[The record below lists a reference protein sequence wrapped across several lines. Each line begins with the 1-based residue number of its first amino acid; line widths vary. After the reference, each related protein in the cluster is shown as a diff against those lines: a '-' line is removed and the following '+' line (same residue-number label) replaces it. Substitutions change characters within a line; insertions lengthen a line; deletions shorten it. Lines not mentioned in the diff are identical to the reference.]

1 MIKKLMK
8 YLIKRSTKLKVDSS
22 KLILFDVDQTLIK
35 VFSFHEKALEKTF
48 KENFSVK
55 ASYFDVDFEGRRFAD
70 VIKEIG
76 KKHNLDLSEEEI
88 LKFINDY
95 SQNFE
100 EILPGNI
107 EKYILP
113 GAKELVQELS
123 KKHTL
128 GIITGSTEKVGSEIL
143 KRSKL
148 YDYFKV
154 FCFSNEAKNRAEM
167 VAKAIKKAQNYD
179 FSEAIVIGDSTND
192 ITSAQANHLRVISVN
207 TGHHTKEKLLKHHP
221 DLFVKTL
228 EDKKILEFLK

>member
-8 YLIKRSTKLKVDSS
+8 YLIKRNTKLKADSN

-35 VFSFHEKALEKTF
+35 VFSFHEKTLQKTF
-48 KENFSVK
+48 KEKYSVK

-70 VIKEIG
+70 VVKEIAL
-76 KKHNLDLSEEEI
+76 KHNIKLSKEEI
-88 LKFINDY
+88 EQFINAY
-95 SQNFE
+95 AQNFE
-100 EILPGNI
+100 EILPKNV

-123 KKHTL
+123 KKHIL
-128 GIITGSTEKVGSEIL
+128 GIITGSAEKVGSEIL
-143 KRSKL
+143 KRAKL

-167 VAKAIKKAQNYD
+167 VAKAIKKAKKYD
-179 FSEAIVIGDSTND
+179 FSEAIVIGDSVND
-192 ITSAQANHLRVISVN
+192 ILSAQANNLRVISVN
-207 TGHHTKEKLLKHHP
+207 TGHHDKAKLLKHHP
-221 DLFVKTL
+221 DLLVKTL